1 MIPRIL
7 SGRLFKMLI
16 HSPRDLALLV
26 VSQRKKLS
34 LSQAAVGD
42 LIGIKQATVSAFE
55 NRPEN
60 TKMDTVFR
68 ILAAV
73 NLDIYSLAK
82 DKILTGKDEWKE
94 EW

>member
-1 MIPRIL
+1 LILYPRGYIL
-7 SGRLFKMLI
+7 
-16 HSPRDLALLV
+16 DLM
-26 VSQRKKLS
+26 
-34 LSQAAVGD
+34 
-42 LIGIKQATVSAFE
+42 GIKQATVSAFE

-73 NLDIYSLAK
+73 NLDIYCLGKNEVLA
-82 DKILTGKDEWKE
+82 GKNEWKE

>member
-1 MIPRIL
+1 
-7 SGRLFKMLI
+7 MLI

-26 VSQRKKLS
+26 LSQRRKLS
-34 LSQAAVGD
+34 LSQSAVGN
-42 LIGIKQATVSAFE
+42 LVGLKQATVSAFE

-73 NLDIYSLAK
+73 NLDMHALPK
-82 DKILTGKDEWKE
+82 DQKMSYQDSWKE

>member
-1 MIPRIL
+1 
-7 SGRLFKMLI
+7 MLI

>member
-1 MIPRIL
+1 
-7 SGRLFKMLI
+7 MLI

-26 VSQRKKLS
+26 LSQRKKLS
-34 LSQAAVGD
+34 LSQSAVGN
-42 LIGIKQATVSAFE
+42 LVGLKQATVSAFE

-73 NLDIYSLAK
+73 NLDMHALSK
-82 DKILTGKDEWKE
+82 DQKMSHKDSWKE